1 MELLNKIQK
10 ELNVGKSLVN
20 KFGGYKY
27 RSAEQILEAVKPLLG
42 KGILTLSDEVVMFQC
57 DGQVTH
63 DFLDRDGSIK
73 AKEILP
79 ATRFY
84 VKATATL
91 KDCRKSVS
99 VSAYARE
106 TEARKGMDDAQV
118 TGSAS
123 SYARK
128 YALNGLFCLNDTQDA
143 DDMDNREPQAKTRTT
158 TPPQSNYVAPTPA
171 PQNEAKQEAQQAQEK
186 LGNMFDQSAQN
197 ATPPSKRPAPSAAE
211 RNVLNVL
218 REYWITQIK
227 SPNVKVDNEKILD
240 VTYSLLGRF
249 ATLDDC
255 IKIKDET
262 SPFYIA
268 LDKITKVVA

>member
-10 ELNVGKSLVN
+10 ELNVGKTLVN
-20 KFGGYKY
+20 KFGGYNY

-63 DFLDRDGSIK
+63 DFLNKDGSIK

-91 KDCRKSVS
+91 KDGGESVS

-106 TEARKGMDDAQV
+106 TEAKKGMDDAQV

-143 DDMDNREPQAKTRTT
+143 DDMDNREPQAKTPPKTT
-158 TPPQSNYVAPTPA
+158 TPPT
-171 PQNEAKQEAQQAQEK
+171 NEAKQEAQKAQEE

-197 ATPPSKRPAPSAAE
+197 AAPPSKRPAPSAAE

-249 ATLDDC
+249 PTLDDC
-255 IKIKDET
+255 LKIKDET
-262 SPFYIA
+262 SPFYIP
-268 LDKITKVVA
+268 LEKITKVVG